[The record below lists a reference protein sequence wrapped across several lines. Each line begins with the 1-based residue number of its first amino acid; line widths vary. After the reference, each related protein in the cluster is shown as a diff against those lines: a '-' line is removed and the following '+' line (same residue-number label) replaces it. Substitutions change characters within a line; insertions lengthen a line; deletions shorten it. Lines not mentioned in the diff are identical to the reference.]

1 MRGAVAA
8 LVGGFLTL
16 FGVIHAPTVGLAQPH
31 AMPLVYAYC
40 MIAGVFVLK
49 HYLNLREA
57 DRTISAGEM
66 KPAAQASK
74 A

>member
-1 MRGAVAA
+1 MRGGVAA

-16 FGVIHAPTVGLAQPH
+16 FGVIHAPVVGFAQPQ

-57 DRTISAGEM
+57 DRSMQAGSGA
-66 KPAAQASK
+66 AAQAAK

>member
-1 MRGAVAA
+1 MCIRDR
-8 LVGGFLTL
+8 
-16 FGVIHAPTVGLAQPH
+16 
-31 AMPLVYAYC
+31 VYAYC